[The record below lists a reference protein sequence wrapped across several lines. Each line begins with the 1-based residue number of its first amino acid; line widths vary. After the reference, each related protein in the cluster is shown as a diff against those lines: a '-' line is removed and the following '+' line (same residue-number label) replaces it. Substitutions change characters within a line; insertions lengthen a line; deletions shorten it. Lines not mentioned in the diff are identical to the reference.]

1 MITTLYV
8 HAGRPH
14 ADDVFCAVI
23 AWILGCEDIRRV
35 NELPKDVDVNAKDGI
50 IAADIGGGVYDHHG
64 HDTPKRKDGVTH
76 CAASRMWEYFGEK
89 VIKTLYQNC
98 AKPGY
103 VAYRVDKSILSTIAT
118 YDNGEGARDS
128 YNLCNII
135 GDFCPSWNST
145 KTMDDAF
152 FNDMIPFMKGVLKR
166 YCDRIVAS
174 LEAEDMVTEAIN
186 KMENGIVVLPRFAP
200 WQTYV
205 TKNKDTKWVVYPSI
219 RGGWN
224 VQGVTIAFNTN
235 ETRANLPKEWYGKSG
250 AEAAC
255 LCEGMTFCH
264 NSGNLAAFDTVE
276 HAIAAVTPK

>member
-23 AWILGCEDIRRV
+23 AQILGCNDIRRV
-35 NELPKDVDVNAKDGI
+35 NKLSEDVDVNAKDGI
-50 IAADIGGGVYDHHG
+50 ITADIGGGVYDHHG
-64 HDTPKRKDGVTH
+64 YDTPKRKDGVTH
-76 CAASRMWEYFGEK
+76 CAASRMWEYFGEE
-89 VIKTLYQNC
+89 VIKTLYRDC

-103 VAYRVDKSILSTIAT
+103 VAYRVDKNILSTIAA
-118 YDNGEGARDS
+118 YDNGEGARDN

-152 FNDMIPFMKGVLKR
+152 FKDMIPFMKGVLKR

-174 LEAEDMVTEAIN
+174 LEAEDMVTEAIS

-205 TKNKDTKWVVYPSI
+205 TKNNDAKWVVYPSI

-250 AEAAC
+250 AEAARF
-255 LCEGMTFCH
+255 CEGMTFCH
-264 NSGNLAAFDTVE
+264 NSGNLAAFDTAE